1 MGACHVTDMR
11 VMLDL
16 DSETLREM
24 LAKRLYEDHPIHVK
38 NSFQR
43 RSWEEAVEAQP
54 SCYLEADYMLNAL
67 RGLAADGL
75 LVRG

>member
-1 MGACHVTDMR
+1 MSDNK

-24 LAKRLYEDHPIHVK
+24 LAKRLYERFRSDAATVPWDKASGAWKASAYDHTDVH
-38 NSFQR
+38 
-43 RSWEEAVEAQP
+43 
-54 SCYLEADYMLNAL
+54 LDAL